1 MGRDYW
7 DPIDRSID
15 RWSEYMIANK
25 GERNIFSIGW
35 ACALALLLQV
45 EGPCR
50 ACRLL
55 EHPGR
60 PARAASI
67 HHAPHLSPSSGLG
80 GLAEGERERKRT
92 WPWTTR
98 GSRSTP
104 GPGRGGP
111 YQDHAPAPRV
121 GPRGHS
127 RAGAHLDRRV
137 RLLRSDPSTTGR
149 PGGRGGATATERAA
163 RGVVRRRPS
172 IYPSLRCRRGRAPR
186 A

>member
-1 MGRDYW
+1 M
-7 DPIDRSID
+7 P
-15 RWSEYMIANK
+15 
-25 GERNIFSIGW
+25 
-35 ACALALLLQV
+35 CLQAF
-45 EGPCR
+45 GAPW
-50 ACRLL
+50 
-55 EHPGR
+55 
-60 PARAASI
+60 PAGQPAGAASI

>member
-1 MGRDYW
+1 VISSIHTGYSFISCCRESKLKVINTTQQKTDREGTWTSARDAASLLVKLPAMGRDYW

-98 GSRSTP
+98 GSR
-104 GPGRGGP
+104 
-111 YQDHAPAPRV
+111 
-121 GPRGHS
+121 
-127 RAGAHLDRRV
+127 
-137 RLLRSDPSTTGR
+137 
-149 PGGRGGATATERAA
+149 
-163 RGVVRRRPS
+163 
-172 IYPSLRCRRGRAPR
+172 
-186 A
+186 